1 MERCDCYNTRVKE
14 YGTFIDICGVC
25 LSTKESKR
33 CNCFGIK
40 SNCDFYPEKRKAAE
54 KKMNTAEMW
63 LKAQEDGKI
72 YECINGDIAYSKAMG
87 LVDKDNFNEV
97 WQLSNWDDDK
107 AKALDNLLGGCEW
120 REMPITIMTKHEAEV
135 EFGIRI
141 IG

>member
-14 YGTFIDICGVC
+14 YGSFIDICGVC

-63 LKAQEDGKI
+63 LKAQEDGKTYI
-72 YECINGDIAYSKAMG
+72 CNSVLYNKKTGFISATSLDPWPISAF
-87 LVDKDNFNEV
+87 DNIE
-97 WQLSNWDDDK
+97 
-107 AKALDNLLGGCEW
+107 NLMEAQWSLYQE
-120 REMPITIMTKHEAEV
+120 EIMTKAEAEKKYK
-135 EFGIRI
+135 IRI
-141 IG
+141 VD

>member
-14 YGTFIDICGVC
+14 YGSFIDICGVC

-63 LKAQEDGKI
+63 LKAQEDGKTYI
-72 YECINGDIAYSKAMG
+72 CNSVLYNKKTGFISATG
-87 LVDKDNFNEV
+87 LKPWSISAFDNIE
-97 WQLSNWDDDK
+97 
-107 AKALDNLLGGCEW
+107 NLMEARWSLYQE
-120 REMPITIMTKHEAEV
+120 EIMTKAEAEKKY
-135 EFGIRI
+135 GIRI
-141 IG
+141 VG